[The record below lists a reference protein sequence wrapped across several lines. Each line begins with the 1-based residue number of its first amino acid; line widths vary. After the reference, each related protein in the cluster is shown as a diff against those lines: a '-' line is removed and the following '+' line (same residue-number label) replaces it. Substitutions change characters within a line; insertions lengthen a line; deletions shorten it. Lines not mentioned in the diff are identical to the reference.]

1 MSENNFRDPREYD
14 ADEAYD
20 AAYDDSAADSD
31 AYDSAEASGYRGAD
45 DSADYSA
52 DDFSGYRGAV
62 GDCAPDSGEADSGER
77 EPRPSLFRRISGA
90 CRRGADTTIS
100 DVIHGRILS
109 IDFFRRHWLAILG
122 IVAMLM
128 IYITN
133 RYTCQTQMETIQRLQ
148 HDLEVV
154 KTERVREKSA
164 YMSRI
169 RESKMQ
175 AEVDSLRLGLTVQ
188 EQPPF
193 RLSLK

>member
-1 MSENNFRDPREYD
+1 MSDSKFRDPREYSPI
-14 ADEAYD
+14 EAYD
-20 AAYDDSAADSD
+20 AAYDDAEDRVPDEEDADYARD
-31 AYDSAEASGYRGAD
+31 EAYRADDEAYREGDGAYDGDNAAPEQPKRPSVFARMRGAM
-45 DSADYSA
+45 
-52 DDFSGYRGAV
+52 
-62 GDCAPDSGEADSGER
+62 
-77 EPRPSLFRRISGA
+77 RRN
-90 CRRGADTTIS
+90 ADTTIS

-109 IDFFRRHWLAILG
+109 TDFFRHHWLAVLG
-122 IVAMLM
+122 VVAMLM

-148 HDLEVV
+148 NDLEVA

-188 EQPPF
+188 EQPPY